1 MLYTI
6 GDLHLSLGCDKPMDI
21 FSGWSNYLERLEFN
35 WNSKITD
42 NDTVVLLGDHSWAL
56 KLEDSYKDLEFIH
69 TRLRGQKIFVK
80 GNHDLW
86 WSTMNKITAF
96 VESNGFSSIRFL
108 FNNAYLCEGISICGT
123 RGWIR
128 ENGEAPDMKVLL
140 REAGRLEASLK
151 QGVQLG
157 GELIAF
163 IHYPPIYRA
172 EENVYL
178 TDVLQRYGVKRCYY
192 AHLHGGSIKGAL
204 NGVRNGIEYRLVS
217 ADGVGFDPV
226 KIDPAYPGLENKS

>member
-21 FSGWSNYLERLEFN
+21 FAGWSNYLERLETN
-35 WNSKITD
+35 WNSRITD
-42 NDTVVLLGDHSWAL
+42 DDTVVLLGDHSWAL
-56 KLEDSYKDLEFIH
+56 KLEDSLKDLVYINS
-69 TRLRGQKIFVK
+69 RLRGRKILVK

-86 WSTMNKITAF
+86 WSTMNKLNAF
-96 VESNGFSSIRFL
+96 VKDNELDKISFL
-108 FNNAYLCEGISICGT
+108 FNNAFLVEGMSLCGT

-128 ENGEAPDMKVLL
+128 ENGEAPDQKVLL
-140 REAGRLEASLK
+140 REAGRLEASLIE
-151 QGVQLG
+151 GVRLG

-204 NGVRNGIEYRLVS
+204 NGVSNGIEYRLVS

-226 KIDPAYPGLENKS
+226 LINRSFE

>member
-6 GDLHLSLGCDKPMDI
+6 GDLHLSLGSDKPMDI
-21 FSGWSNYLERLEFN
+21 FPGWSSYLERLESN

-56 KLEDSYKDLEFIH
+56 KLEESYKDLEFIH
-69 TRLRGQKIFVK
+69 TRLRGQKILVK

-86 WSTMNKITAF
+86 WSTMNKVTSF
-96 VESNGFSSIRFL
+96 VENSGFSSIRFL

-151 QGVQLG
+151 EGAKLG
-157 GELIAF
+157 GELVAF
-163 IHYPPIYRA
+163 IHYPPIHRA

-178 TDVLQRYGVKRCYY
+178 TDVLKRYGVKRCYY
-192 AHLHGGSIKGAL
+192 AHLHGASRNGAL
-204 NGVRNGIEYRLVS
+204 NGVRDGIEYRLVS

-226 KIDPAYPGLENKS
+226 KIDPV

>member
-21 FSGWSNYLERLEFN
+21 FSGWSNHLERLEAN
-35 WNSKITD
+35 WNSVVTD
-42 NDTVVLLGDHSWAL
+42 EDTVVLLGDHSWAL
-56 KLEDSYKDLEFIH
+56 RLEDVYKDMEFIH
-69 TRLRGQKIFVK
+69 SRLKGKKILIK

-86 WSTMNKITAF
+86 WSTMNKLNNYIQ
-96 VESNGFSSIRFL
+96 SNGFTSVQFL
-108 FNNAYLCEGISICGT
+108 FNNAFMVEGVAICGT

-128 ENGEAPDMKVLL
+128 ENGEQPDMKVLN
-140 REAGRLEASLK
+140 REAGRLEASVK
-151 QGVQLG
+151 EAMKLG
-157 GELIAF
+157 GEPIAF

-178 TDVLQRYGVKRCYY
+178 TDVLQRYGIKRCYY

-204 NGVRNGIEYRLVS
+204 NGVNNGIEYRLVS
-217 ADGVGFDPV
+217 ADSVDFTPV
-226 KIDPAYPGLENKS
+226 KIN

>member
-21 FSGWSNYLERLEFN
+21 FKGWSNYLERLEKN

-42 NDTVVLLGDHSWAL
+42 DDTVVLLGDHSWAL
-56 KLEDSYKDLEFIH
+56 KLEDSYKDLEYINFK
-69 TRLRGQKIFVK
+69 LNGKKIFVK

-86 WSTMNKITAF
+86 WSTMSKLNAF
-96 VESNGFSSIRFL
+96 VSSNGFDKIRFL
-108 FNNAYLCEGISICGT
+108 FNNAYLVEGISICGT

-128 ENGEAPDMKVLL
+128 ENGEAPDQKVLL

-151 QGVQLG
+151 EGVKLG

-163 IHYPPIYRA
+163 IHYPPIYRT
-172 EENVYL
+172 EENVCI

-192 AHLHGGSIKGAL
+192 AHLHGGSIRGAL
-204 NGVRNGIEYRLVS
+204 QGERNGIDYRLVS
-217 ADGVGFDPV
+217 ADGVGFDPMLV
-226 KIDPAYPGLENKS
+226 IPSMPL

>member
-21 FSGWSNYLERLEFN
+21 FAGWSNYLERLEAN
-35 WNSKITD
+35 WNSKITAD
-42 NDTVVLLGDHSWAL
+42 DTVVLLGDHSWAL
-56 KLEDSYKDLEFIH
+56 KLEESFKDLEYIIS
-69 TRLRGQKIFVK
+69 RLNGKKIFVK

-86 WSTMNKITAF
+86 WSTMNKLNSF
-96 VESNGFSSIRFL
+96 VKSNGFDNISFL
-108 FNNAYLCEGISICGT
+108 FNNAFLAEGVSICGT

-128 ENGEAPDMKVLL
+128 ENGEAPDQKVLL

-151 QGVQLG
+151 EGVRLG

-192 AHLHGGSIKGAL
+192 AHLHGASIKGAL

-226 KIDPAYPGLENKS
+226 LINRT

>member
-1 MLYTI
+1 MNKL
-6 GDLHLSLGCDKPMDI
+6 
-21 FSGWSNYLERLEFN
+21 
-35 WNSKITD
+35 NS
-42 NDTVVLLGDHSWAL
+42 
-56 KLEDSYKDLEFIH
+56 
-69 TRLRGQKIFVK
+69 FVK
-80 GNHDLW
+80 ANRFD
-86 WSTMNKITAF
+86 KI
-96 VESNGFSSIRFL
+96 SFL
-108 FNNAYLCEGISICGT
+108 FNNAFLVDGMSICGT

-128 ENGEAPDMKVLL
+128 ENGEAPDQKVLL

-151 QGVQLG
+151 EGVKLG

-192 AHLHGGSIKGAL
+192 AHLHGGSIRGAL
-204 NGVRNGIEYRLVS
+204 NGEKNGIEYRLVS

-226 KIDPAYPGLENKS
+226 LVESSARL

>member
-21 FSGWSNYLERLEFN
+21 FAGWSNYLERLEAN
-35 WNSKITD
+35 WNGKITD
-42 NDTVVLLGDHSWAL
+42 DDTVVLLGDHSWAL
-56 KLEDSYKDLEFIH
+56 KLEESYKDLQYIND
-69 TRLRGQKIFVK
+69 RLKGRKIFVK

-86 WSTMNKITAF
+86 WSTMNKLNSY
-96 VESNGFSSIRFL
+96 VKSNGFDKISFL
-108 FNNAYLCEGISICGT
+108 FNNAFLVEGVSVCGT

-128 ENGEAPDMKVLL
+128 ENGEAPDQKVLL

-151 QGVQLG
+151 EGVRLG

-226 KIDPAYPGLENKS
+226 LINRA